1 MKKYISCLLALVLV
15 LGLLTGCGGASESAA
30 YKSEANYDM
39 VMAAEEAAAPM
50 AMESGLSTGSGAEMR
65 EASVPENRKW
75 IVTVYLSAE
84 TEDLDNLTANLD
96 AQIASLG
103 GYVENQSV
111 YNGSS
116 YETYRRRNANLTIRI
131 PADKTDSFVE
141 SVGEF
146 SNVTSQ
152 EKNREDITLTYV
164 ATESRMKA
172 LQTEETRLLEL
183 LAQAETMEDL
193 LTIEERL
200 TEVRYELESVTSQ
213 MRLYDNQVDFATI
226 HLNISEVK
234 EYTPVEEPTFWERIT
249 KGFADSI
256 EGVGEG
262 IVDFIAWVIIASPYL
277 VIYGILLVVVIFLA
291 RRIRRSCKTRKEAR
305 KAKKEAKKQTDA

>member
-1 MKKYISCLLALVLV
+1 MKKYISGLLVLV
-15 LGLLTGCGGASESAA
+15 LALGLLTGCGGASESAA
-30 YKSEANYDM
+30 YKSEANYDFA
-39 VMAAEEAAAPM
+39 MAAEEALMTMDA
-50 AMESGLSTGSGAEMR
+50 GLSTGSGAEMT
-65 EASVPENRKW
+65 EAAVPENRKW

-84 TEDLDNLTANLD
+84 TEDLDTLTANLD
-96 AQIASLG
+96 ERIASFG
-103 GYVENQSV
+103 GYAENQSV

-141 SVGEF
+141 SVGEV

-200 TEVRYELESVTSQ
+200 TDVRYELESVTSQ

-226 HLNISEVK
+226 HLNIREVK
-234 EYTPVEEPTFWERIT
+234 EYTPVEEPTFWEKIT
-249 KGFADSI
+249 EGFADSI
-256 EGVGEG
+256 EGVGES
-262 IVDFIAWVIIASPYL
+262 IVDFIAWIIIASPYL
-277 VIYGILLVVVIFLA
+277 VIYGIILAVVIVLVRRLRKSCKA
-291 RRIRRSCKTRKEAR
+291 RREAR
-305 KAKKEAKKQTDA
+305 KAQKKAQEQSDS

>member
-15 LGLLTGCGGASESAA
+15 LGLLTGCGGANESVAF
-30 YKSEANYDM
+30 KSETNYDYAM
-39 VMAAEEAAAPM
+39 EAAAEAPM

-65 EASVPENRKW
+65 EAAVPENRKW

-84 TEDLDNLTANLD
+84 TEDLDTLTANLD
-96 AQIASLG
+96 AQIASFG

-111 YNGSS
+111 YNGSF
-116 YETYRRRNANLTIRI
+116 YETYRRRNASLTIRI
-131 PADKTDSFVE
+131 PADKVDGFVE
-141 SVGEF
+141 SVGEV

-200 TEVRYELESVTSQ
+200 TDVRYELESVTSQ

-234 EYTPVEEPTFWERIT
+234 EYTPVEEPTFWEKIT
-249 KGFADSI
+249 EGFADSI
-256 EGVGEG
+256 KGVGQG

-291 RRIRRSCKTRKEAR
+291 RRIRRSCKARKEAR

>member
-1 MKKYISCLLALVLV
+1 MKKYISCLLALALV
-15 LGLLTGCGGASESAA
+15 LGLLTGCGATSESVAF
-30 YKSEANYDM
+30 KNEASYDM
-39 VMAAEEAAAPM
+39 VAEAPMAAEEAPM
-50 AMESGLSTGSGAEMR
+50 DAGLTGGSGAEMT
-65 EASVPENRKW
+65 EAAVPENRKW

-84 TEDLDNLTANLD
+84 TEDMDTLTANLD
-96 AQIASLG
+96 ERIASFG
-103 GYVENQSV
+103 GYVESQSV
-111 YNGSS
+111 YNGSA
-116 YETYRRRNANLTIRI
+116 YETYRRRNASLTVRI
-131 PADKTDSFVE
+131 PADKVDGFVE
-141 SVGEF
+141 SVGEV

-193 LTIEERL
+193 LTIEARL
-200 TEVRYELESVTSQ
+200 TDVRYELESVTSQ

-226 HLNISEVK
+226 HLNIREVK

-249 KGFADSI
+249 EGFADSI
-256 EGVGEG
+256 EGVGQS

-277 VIYGILLVVVIFLA
+277 VVYGVALVVVAFLV
-291 RRIRRSCKTRKEAR
+291 RRLRKIGRARKEAR
-305 KAKKEAKKQTDA
+305 KAKKKAQEQSDT

>member
-15 LGLLTGCGGASESAA
+15 LGLLTGCGGARESVAF
-30 YKSEANYDM
+30 KSEANYDYAM
-39 VMAAEEAAAPM
+39 EAAAEAPM

-65 EASVPENRKW
+65 EAAVPENRKW

-84 TEDLDNLTANLD
+84 TENLDTLTANLD
-96 AQIASLG
+96 TQIASLG

-200 TEVRYELESVTSQ
+200 TDVRYELESVTSQ

-291 RRIRRSCKTRKEAR
+291 RRIRRSCKARKEAR

>member
-1 MKKYISCLLALVLV
+1 MKKYISCMLAMVLV
-15 LGLLTGCGGASESAA
+15 LGLLTGCGGASESVA
-30 YKSEANYDM
+30 YKSEANYDYAM
-39 VMAAEEAAAPM
+39 EAAEVAPM
-50 AMESGLSTGSGAEMR
+50 EMDSGLSTGSGAEMT

-84 TEDLDNLTANLD
+84 TEDLDTLTASLD
-96 AQIASLG
+96 ERIASFG

-111 YNGSS
+111 YNGSA

-141 SVGEF
+141 SVGEV

-164 ATESRMKA
+164 ATESRMNA

-200 TEVRYELESVTSQ
+200 TDVRYELESVTSQ

-226 HLNISEVK
+226 HLNIREVK

-249 KGFADSI
+249 EGFADSI

-277 VIYGILLVVVIFLA
+277 VVYGIILVVAIFLVRRLRKSCKA
-291 RRIRRSCKTRKEAR
+291 RREAR
-305 KAKKEAKKQTDA
+305 KAKKKAQEQSDT

>member
-96 AQIASLG
+96 AQIASLC

-256 EGVGEG
+256 EGVGQG

-291 RRIRRSCKTRKEAR
+291 RRIRRSCKARKEAR

>member
-291 RRIRRSCKTRKEAR
+291 RRIRRSCKARKEAR

>member
-1 MKKYISCLLALVLV
+1 MKKYISCLLAMVLV
-15 LGLLTGCGGASESAA
+15 LGLLTGCGGASESVA
-30 YKSEANYDM
+30 YKSEANYDYAM
-39 VMAAEEAAAPM
+39 EAAEAAPM
-50 AMESGLSTGSGAEMR
+50 EMDSGLSTGSGAEMT
-65 EASVPENRKW
+65 EAAVPENRKW

-84 TEDLDNLTANLD
+84 TEDLDTLTASLD
-96 AQIASLG
+96 ERIASFG

-111 YNGSS
+111 YNGSA

-141 SVGEF
+141 SVGEV

-164 ATESRMKA
+164 ATESRMNA

-200 TEVRYELESVTSQ
+200 TDVRYELESVTSQ

-226 HLNISEVK
+226 HLNIREVK

-249 KGFADSI
+249 EGFADSI

-277 VIYGILLVVVIFLA
+277 VVYGIILVVAIFLVRRLRKSCKA
-291 RRIRRSCKTRKEAR
+291 RREAR
-305 KAKKEAKKQTDA
+305 KAKKKAQEQSDT

>member
-1 MKKYISCLLALVLV
+1 MKKYISCLLAMVLV
-15 LGLLTGCGGASESAA
+15 LGLLTGCGATSESVAF
-30 YKSEANYDM
+30 KNEASYDM
-39 VMAAEEAAAPM
+39 VAEAPMAEEAAPM
-50 AMESGLSTGSGAEMR
+50 DAGLTGGSGAEMT
-65 EASVPENRKW
+65 EAAVPENRKW

-84 TEDLDNLTANLD
+84 TEDMDTLTANLD
-96 AQIASLG
+96 ERIASFG
-103 GYVENQSV
+103 GYVESQSV
-111 YNGSS
+111 YNGSA
-116 YETYRRRNANLTIRI
+116 YETYRRRSASLPVRI
-131 PADKTDSFVE
+131 PADKVDGFVE
-141 SVGEF
+141 SVGEV

-193 LTIEERL
+193 LTIEARL
-200 TEVRYELESVTSQ
+200 TDVRYELESVTSQ

-226 HLNISEVK
+226 YLNIREVK

-249 KGFADSI
+249 EGFADSI
-256 EGVGEG
+256 EGVGQS

-277 VIYGILLVVVIFLA
+277 VVYGVALVVVAFLV
-291 RRIRRSCKTRKEAR
+291 RRLRKIGRARKEAR
-305 KAKKEAKKQTDA
+305 KAKKEAQEQSDT